1 MVLDIE
7 DAGSGRFHVWGVT
20 PEGASVLVRVPDF
33 QPYFF
38 IHAPEPAAAGG
49 GAPSLHQLAQLLNHH
64 IPPDSRIQSVEEE
77 DARPIYYYRP
87 DAPGGQPF
95 LRLTLGVGGNA
106 RRAAAAVLKA
116 MTGAEAR
123 GVGLSWRDTTIY
135 ESEVNPLQ
143 RLLADVPLS
152 GGAHVS
158 VAPAGAGGGPPSPGG
173 MGHGTEHGGGFSV
186 VPPSLRVS
194 TSDAEVEA
202 PWRSICCLTP
212 DATQLSDPNW
222 TPFPGGL
229 AGVPPPV
236 QHAAEAA
243 RRGDF
248 APLRLAVMDVLS
260 ATSDGA
266 ERWVRGG
273 GCPRITCTLNALHPS
288 AY

>member
-7 DAGSGRFHVWGVT
+7 EAGSGRFHVWGVT

-38 IHAPEPAAAGG
+38 IHAPEPAQAG
-49 GAPSLHQLAQLLNHH
+49 GAPLPLQQLAQLLNHH
-64 IPPDSRIQSVEEE
+64 IPPDSRIYSLEPE
-77 DARPIYYYRP
+77 DARPIFYYRP

-95 LRLTLGVGGNA
+95 LRLTLGVGGNT
-106 RRAAAAVLKA
+106 RRAAAAVLRA
-116 MTGAEAR
+116 MAGAEAR
-123 GVGLSWRDTTIY
+123 AAGLTWRDSTIY

-143 RLLADVPLS
+143 RLLVDVPLS
-152 GGAHVS
+152 GGAWITIP
-158 VAPAGAGGGPPSPGG
+158 PASAAGGPPSPGG
-173 MGHGTEHGGGFSV
+173 VGHGRHGAEHGGGFTAV
-186 VPPSLRVS
+186 LPAQRVS

-202 PWRSICCLTP
+202 PWRAICCLTP
-212 DATQLSDPNW
+212 DATQLADPGW

-236 QHAAEAA
+236 RQAAEAA

-266 ERWVRGG
+266 ER
-273 GCPRITCTLNALHPS
+273 
-288 AY
+288 